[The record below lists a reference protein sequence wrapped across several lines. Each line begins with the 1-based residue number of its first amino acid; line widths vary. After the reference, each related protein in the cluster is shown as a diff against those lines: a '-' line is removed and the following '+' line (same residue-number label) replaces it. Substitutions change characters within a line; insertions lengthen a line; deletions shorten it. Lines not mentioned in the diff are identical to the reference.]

1 MEDQG
6 PFDRILQPEPP
17 VRHRDRTASI
27 VVGLALVLGAILL
40 ILILPPVSIFSG
52 GGGSA
57 TPGPISAKAR
67 ADSPPPPSGF
77 ESISQVFD
85 LVSAQPVRQ
94 AARLTVNLSATAHQ
108 GDTLYLFTYVDKRW
122 RQLGEATP
130 TGDGSAASGDV
141 SVLPDNVAVF
151 RKANATRT
159 VVGYLAAG
167 ADLDPQARDALTAL
181 DIGGFFAD
189 ADGSVKGD
197 GPALP
202 TDLSLPVAPVISA
215 GTTDQIASLNAILAS
230 PDLRAAHVQ
239 AITNFVRDGQYTG
252 VDLDYRGIDPG
263 NGPGFTALVTDLST
277 ALRSANKSLA
287 LTLPVPA
294 SSGVAWDTHGFDWQA
309 LAPLVDRITVVTQP
323 EFDTY
328 YQRTEDALGYLVPLT
343 GGSKLLLDTSPL
355 SSERAADGVHDLTLT
370 DALTDASAVT
380 SQPAGAVAP
389 GATVQAIAQNLS
401 TATGGSP
408 LHWDDT
414 ARAVTFSYTGAGG
427 LHTVWLSNVF
437 SEAFKLDL
445 AGRYELGG
453 VTIDDVSTRG
463 ADASV
468 WPAVREYAQS
478 GEVTLTLPNGSL
490 LQPTWS
496 TDAGTLPATIGESVA
511 WQAPNDPGVYKLTL
525 VISDGVMRVG
535 QELQVSVEAPGAA
548 GGP

>member
-17 VRHRDRTASI
+17 ANRDRTASI
-27 VVGLALVLGAILL
+27 IVAIAVFLGVILL
-40 ILILPPVSIFSG
+40 ILVLPPVSILSG
-52 GGGSA
+52 GGSSA

-67 ADSPPPPSGF
+67 ADSPAPPSGF
-77 ESISQVFD
+77 ESISQLFD
-85 LVSAQPVRQ
+85 LVSAQPVHQ
-94 AARLTVNLSATAHQ
+94 AARLTVNLTVPAHQ
-108 GDTLYLFTYVDKRW
+108 GDTLYLFTFVDKRW

-151 RKANATRT
+151 RKAASTRT

-167 ADLDPQARDALTAL
+167 ADLDPQVRDALTAL
-181 DIGGFFAD
+181 DIAGFFAD
-189 ADGSVKGD
+189 ADGSVNGE

-202 TDLSLPVAPVISA
+202 TDLNLPIAPVISA
-215 GTTDQIASLNAILAS
+215 SNSDQIASLNAILAS
-230 PDLRAAHVQ
+230 PNLRAAHVQ
-239 AITNFVRDGQYTG
+239 AIANFVSDGQYAG

-263 NGPGFTALVTDLST
+263 DGPGFTALVTDLST
-277 ALRSANKSLA
+277 VLRGANKSLA
-287 LTLPVPA
+287 LTLPAPV
-294 SSGVAWDTHGFDWQA
+294 SSGTAWDTHGFDWQA
-309 LAPLVDRITVVTQP
+309 LAPLVDRITVAAQP
-323 EFDTY
+323 QLDTY

-370 DALTDASAVT
+370 DALTEASAVT

-389 GATVQAIAQNLS
+389 GATVQAVAQNLS
-401 TATGGSP
+401 TTTGGGP

-437 SEAFKLDL
+437 SESFKLDL
-445 AGRYELGG
+445 ASRYELGG
-453 VTIDDVSTRG
+453 VAIDDVSTRG
-463 ADASV
+463 ADANV

-490 LQPTWS
+490 LQPAWS
-496 TDAGTLPATIGESVA
+496 SDAGTLPGTAGESVA

-525 VISDGVMRVG
+525 VISDGVLRVG